1 MSDLYMQNKQDYKKF
16 VKDIVQARKRGS
28 LFCLTG
34 AGTSISQ
41 GFPNWNEYVDGLIEY
56 WSYHLEDIVDDSRT
70 RISEPKTSDR
80 KFLQWLKKTNYSKER
95 KIDLVH
101 EVISE
106 YSQCMDPKDTLA
118 VKEEYMH
125 KYEQSV
131 FIDTEPMSKENEIL
145 NELVNLRPIF
155 ITTNYDDQIEQACK
169 LILQFTPKVYSSISD
184 YHGEVLNTDDV
195 LHLHGMPKSK
205 EENFVSS
212 SQSYLK
218 MYNDPNEYKEQ
229 LKKLFSSVESP
240 LLIFVGSSLQED
252 NVLHFLNFENVKI
265 NKYAIMLFQANESRL
280 DNVRSEKLKNYY
292 LHEQGIQLIWYESSF
307 DDLPKF
313 LHKLNEDVTQ
323 EFKAEMI
330 VPEKKIKQKLDN
342 GENATSDILK
352 ALKNQEFMIVDECL
366 GTVENLAVV
375 EGLLKDNNFLCIFK
389 KHLDQ
394 FSKFLSNIV
403 DNFDNFSTDIQ
414 KSLFQLTDTNQR
426 FNSRLANIVIKI
438 TLKYWQKFSLD
449 EKAKF
454 LQDHISKYLNPYIDL
469 DVKDKTVQ
477 CLRLLSIFNEPNF
490 SYQIILAKF
499 DQTYDFD
506 KETYSLLQVELDKL
520 DKSGIYYDSWAK
532 LKDNSIIALF
542 FNLFKKGKI
551 RYNGRKEFP
560 VSFYT
565 YKIIQKI
572 LVNVDLDSDSLTK
585 GVKEKLF
592 SKIDWNFKWTGAEF
606 NKFNKKYN
614 IEPSKASDYFQNGI
628 ISEKSGTFAQIPF
641 FKVNIEKDV
650 KSPTELLEK
659 LSNSINQSA
668 KDNWKNFTE
677 VSISG
682 QNAELTRKMSNV
694 KLWNK
699 YPNSYL
705 EIICGLFRNTKMYKA
720 FKGTIVDLLEFGLEN
735 NLPSI
740 DKIIEKYINF
750 LTKYPKLAFIYPN
763 SFALW
768 EKIIKSEKGSK
779 DQLYKFLFKRVRIED
794 LNLSVPEKDYFD
806 ISDYYHTE
814 FFNYCYIL
822 LTVIESDSNTLLEK
836 YLSQL
841 IKRINLV
848 DIRKRQIFKGMFFY
862 KISGEDTEKYSELS
876 LYFFANFY
884 KSIPAKVYIS
894 YRKTIVSI
902 LKKKVTDLKTI
913 NFITASFLYHEQPG
927 NQIISL
933 ITRSSF
939 KQQIYNYIFTLYWDN
954 QDKIKYIGGYVNR
967 LISTDEFFVAEAI
980 RKTLDYIKNDQRDKA
995 DQMINIIKSS
1005 NSVQNYK
1012 LKEEDFI
1019 TYLFIIK
1026 NNSEVQLHYLVKLI
1040 GILCDKNYIIDTHEM
1055 ESNLENILKVL
1066 ANNNWNLEIDN
1077 LLDHVSSF
1085 IRSSKMSEWNKNYRR

>member
-1 MSDLYMQNKQDYKKF
+1 MDDLYMQNKQDYKKF

-56 WSYHLEDIVDDSRT
+56 WSYHLEDIVADSRT
-70 RISEPKTSDR
+70 RISENRTSDR
-80 KFLQWLKKTNYSKER
+80 KFLQWLKKTDYSEER
-95 KIDLVH
+95 KVDLVH

-106 YSQCMDPKDTLA
+106 YSQCINPQDTLA

-169 LILQFTPKVYSSISD
+169 RILQFTPKVYSSISD

-205 EENFVSS
+205 EEDFVSS

-252 NVLHFLNFENVKI
+252 NVLHFFDYKNVKI

-280 DNVRSEKLKNYY
+280 DNARSEKLKNYY

-330 VPEKKIKQKLDN
+330 VPEKEIKQKLDN

-375 EGLLKDNNFLCIFK
+375 EDLLKDNDFLCIFK

-403 DNFDNFSTDIQ
+403 DNFDNFSTNIQ
-414 KSLFQLTDTNQR
+414 KSIFQLTDTNRQ
-426 FNSRLANIVIKI
+426 FNSRLANIMIKI

-477 CLRLLSIFNEPNF
+477 CLRLLSVFNEPSF
-490 SYQIILAKF
+490 SYRIMLAKF

-506 KETYSLLQVELDKL
+506 KETYGLLQIELGKL
-520 DKSGIYYDSWAK
+520 DKSGIYYDSWTEI
-532 LKDNSIIALF
+532 KDNSIIALF
-542 FNLFKKGKI
+542 FILFKEGKI

-565 YKIIQKI
+565 YRIIQKI

-585 GVKEKLF
+585 GVKEKLL
-592 SKIDWNFKWTGAEF
+592 SKIDWNFKWIGAEF
-606 NKFNKKYN
+606 NEFNKKYN
-614 IEPSKASDYFQNGI
+614 INPSKASDYYENGI
-628 ISEKSGTFAQIPF
+628 GSLKGGTFVQIPF
-641 FKVNIEKDV
+641 FKIDVRKDL
-650 KSPTELLEK
+650 KKPAGLIKK
-659 LSNSINQSA
+659 LSTVIDRHVETNW
-668 KDNWKNFTE
+668 DNFKET
-677 VSISG
+677 SISG
-682 QNAELTRKMSNV
+682 QNDEIVEKMSNIE
-694 KLWNK
+694 LWNK
-699 YPNSYL
+699 YSDTYL
-705 EIICGLFRNTKMYKA
+705 KVIEELFKNIRMYKSYETA
-720 FKGTIVDLLEFGLEN
+720 IGELLEFGLKN
-735 NLPSI
+735 NLPNVA
-740 DKIIEKYINF
+740 KIVEDYISF
-750 LTKYPKLAFIYPN
+750 LTKHLRYAFTYPN
-763 SFALW
+763 NFNLW
-768 EKIIKSEKGSK
+768 ARIIRCKNVSRQ
-779 DQLYKFLFKRVRIED
+779 QLYNFLFEKVEINA
-794 LNLSVPEKDYFD
+794 LSMSVPAKNYFD
-806 ISDYYHTE
+806 INDYVQTE
-814 FFNYCYIL
+814 FFNYCNV
-822 LTVIESDSNTLLEK
+822 LTIIAGIDKTNFEK
-836 YLSQL
+836 KYMPHL
-841 IKRINLV
+841 IDEINLS
-848 DIRKRQIFKGMFFY
+848 DLNKRQIFKGIFFNN
-862 KISGEDTEKYSELS
+862 ISNEDVEKYSELS
-876 LYFFANFY
+876 LYFFANFHNGTKESIY
-884 KSIPAKVYIS
+884 KSYKS
-894 YRKTIVSI
+894 TIESI
-902 LKKKVTDLKTI
+902 LKKKVIDIRTI
-913 NFITASFLYHEQPG
+913 SFITASFLYYEQP
-927 NQIISL
+927 NDEIINL
-933 ITRSSF
+933 IIRSSF
-939 KQQIYNYIFTLYWDN
+939 KNQIYNYIFQLYWDT
-954 QDKIKYIGGYVNR
+954 QKKPPYVGQYVNV
-967 LISTDEFFVAEAI
+967 LISTDGLFVAETI
-980 RKTLDYIKNDQRDKA
+980 RKTLNYIRSNQKDEV
-995 DQMINIIKSS
+995 DQMINIIKSA
-1005 NSVQNYK
+1005 NSVQSYK

-1055 ESNLENILKVL
+1055 ESDLENILKTL
-1066 ANNNWNLEIDN
+1066 ANNNLNLETNN

-1085 IRSSKMSEWNKNYRR
+1085 IRSSKMNEWNKNYRR